1 MSSDHGV
8 PQLSPSFRL
17 SHGGWAEASQGATN
31 LEVVKSGETL
41 SRCNLCLPFGCL
53 WDVLLECLLQ
63 TVATVQVDSGGRAC
77 GVVLQDGTEVRSKV
91 VLSNASPQTTFL
103 ELTPQV
109 RLGLG
114 SDTYQDRDE
123 NWGART
129 SRC

>member
-1 MSSDHGV
+1 M
-8 PQLSPSFRL
+8 
-17 SHGGWAEASQGATN
+17 
-31 LEVVKSGETL
+31 
-41 SRCNLCLPFGCL
+41 
-53 WDVLLECLLQ
+53 
-63 TVATVQVDSGGRAC
+63 ATVQVDSGRRAC

-109 RLGLG
+109 RLGLE

-129 SRC
+129 NRC